1 MAVSDGEYARL
12 AAIVAMANTSA
23 ALQMF
28 QEPPLPT
35 APSAI
40 AVLQEL
46 PRPAAPSAIAVLEG
60 PALPAARSA
69 TAVLDLTGDDE
80 VIELDDLEVAGLVG
94 SEPADAVIKAEL
106 GQTVKP
112 EQMDEAMVG
121 VAKMKC
127 EIAGVAEVKAEVTK
141 REKAEVAKVKAEVP
155 VKKESLAEALK
166 RRMKM
171 EQPMKKPEPSSDAH
185 PIPDSTE
192 ARRILDPETPP
203 AKLKKSKLQDEGPD
217 DGRSDLEREFGKLMK
232 KHQSGWSANW
242 MARALLKAGFAKDDI
257 EVVILGNDLQIA
269 GNWTGTRDITSKDR
283 SACQWCGEVWSGHVQ
298 PRVDYALGCGNC
310 DIAGRKVGARGEQ
323 AIWQLSDAEWAS
335 FLQASKQAMER
346 RIARNKASADK
357 AEKDKAEDPS
367 LKRKRKSAE

>member
-35 APSAI
+35 AHSAI

-171 EQPMKKPEPSSDAH
+171 EQPMKKPEPSSDAPPVH
-185 PIPDSTE
+185 HSTGAGRIPDP
-192 ARRILDPETPP
+192 ATPL
-203 AKLKKSKLQDEGPD
+203 ATLKASKLQHEEPAGGRMFARSGEG
-217 DGRSDLEREFGKLMK
+217 
-232 KHQSGWSANW
+232 
-242 MARALLKAGFAKDDI
+242 
-257 EVVILGNDLQIA
+257 
-269 GNWTGTRDITSKDR
+269 TG
-283 SACQWCGEVWSGHVQ
+283 
-298 PRVDYALGCGNC
+298 
-310 DIAGRKVGARGEQ
+310 
-323 AIWQLSDAEWAS
+323 
-335 FLQASKQAMER
+335 
-346 RIARNKASADK
+346 
-357 AEKDKAEDPS
+357 
-367 LKRKRKSAE
+367 